1 MATQP
6 VTKLTEEEYLRM
18 ERAASVKSEF
28 IGGQVFAM
36 SGGSPRHSELAVTI
50 TAALH
55 AQLRGRCRVYNS
67 DLRIRTRSTGA
78 YVYPDVSVVCGPLQL
93 HPGSDDI
100 LINPKVIAEVLSPST
115 AAYDRGEKF
124 DRYREILSLAE
135 YILCH
140 QDTPRMEL
148 FTRQADDTWIYRDVT
163 GMDSTLN
170 LISVDCQIRLA
181 EIYQ

>member
-6 VTKLTEEEYLRM
+6 VTKLSEEEYLRM
-18 ERAASVKSEF
+18 ERAAAVKSEL
-28 IGGQVFAM
+28 IDGHVFAM
-36 SGGSPRHSELAVTI
+36 FGCSPRHSELAVTLI
-50 TAALH
+50 AVLH

-67 DLRIRTRSTGA
+67 DLRIRTRTTGT
-78 YVYPDVSVVCGPLQL
+78 YVYPDVCVVCGLLQL

-100 LINPKVIAEVLSPST
+100 LINPKVIAEVLSPSA

-124 DRYREILSLAE
+124 DRYREIPSLAE
-135 YILCH
+135 YVLCH
-140 QDTPRMEL
+140 QDTPRIEL
-148 FTRQADDTWIYRDVT
+148 FTRQTDDTWIYRDVI

-170 LISVDCQIRLA
+170 LISVDCQVRLA